1 MKLPE
6 TQIHWAEVCT
16 YPAYG
21 KVDPHRHDFFHYLY
35 VLTGTGDITIN
46 GCVYPL
52 RPKHMYLM
60 APGKEHTFRNGSSD
74 RLVTLEVKFRYFD
87 AAVAAN
93 LTALPECIDTVGAPI
108 LPILHNIRKELM
120 GNRPYAQEILALN
133 LREISLHLMRLSGGT
148 PVESA
153 RDELTKVISYIE
165 DNLDCEI
172 DLQDLAN
179 VVGLEKTY
187 FLKKFKA
194 LTGTTP
200 MAYTR
205 DLRIRRAKELL
216 VFSDMNVTQIAE
228 AVGFRSIH
236 YFTRRF
242 TDQEG
247 MSPSQYKRLHQSPAG
262 NP

>member
-6 TQIHWAEVCT
+6 TKIHWIEVCT
-16 YPAYG
+16 YSAYG
-21 KVDPHRHDFFHYLY
+21 KVDSHHHDFFHYIY
-35 VLTGTGDITIN
+35 VLTGTGEITIGTN
-46 GCVYPL
+46 VYPF

-60 APGKEHTFRNGSSD
+60 APGKEHTFCNDSSE
-74 RLVTLEVKFRYFD
+74 RLVTLEIKFRYYD

-93 LTALPECIDTVGAPI
+93 LAALPECIDTTDTPI
-108 LPILHNIRKELM
+108 LSILHNIRREM
-120 GNRPYAQEILALN
+120 VGNAAYAQDVITLNMQEIC
-133 LREISLHLMRLSGGT
+133 LHLMRLSGGT
-148 PVESA
+148 AAVSG
-153 RDELTKVISYIE
+153 RDDLTKVIAYIE
-165 DNLDCEI
+165 NNLDC
-172 DLQDLAN
+172 DMNLQDLAN
-179 VVGLEKTY
+179 IVGLEKTY
-187 FLKKFKA
+187 FLKKFKL

-205 DLRIRRAKELL
+205 DFRIRRAKELL

-247 MSPSQYKRLHQSPAG
+247 MPPSQYKRLHQSPAG